1 MNQQFRILKQMIA
14 MQRASFDGMLNT
26 LILMWEQTG
35 GVTERAVWLP
45 EEGKKAF
52 RQWVDVNKKG
62 CEDLK
67 NMIDGGYSNL
77 ENLLG
82 KAAEREQQ

>member
-1 MNQQFRILKQMIA
+1 MNQQLRVLKQMIA

-35 GVTERAVWLP
+35 GVTERAVWMP
-45 EEGKKAF
+45 EEGRKAY
-52 RQWVDVNKKG
+52 RQWVDVNKKA

-67 NMIDGGYSNL
+67 KMIDTGYSNL
-77 ENLLG
+77 ENLFG
-82 KAAEREQQ
+82 TAAQREDQ